1 MLKSRKENK
10 VETITM
16 ILISKYIIRRIVPIN
31 HVKKEPMYHKVL
43 VILQFDMKI
52 VFVCCCMMHG
62 EPLWWTGL
70 A

>member
-16 ILISKYIIRRIVPIN
+16 ILISKYIIRHIVPIN
-31 HVKKEPMYHKVL
+31 RVKRTHVSQSSCYIIV
-43 VILQFDMKI
+43 DMKI
-52 VFVCCCMMHG
+52 VLVCCCMMHG
-62 EPLWWTGL
+62 EPLRWTGL